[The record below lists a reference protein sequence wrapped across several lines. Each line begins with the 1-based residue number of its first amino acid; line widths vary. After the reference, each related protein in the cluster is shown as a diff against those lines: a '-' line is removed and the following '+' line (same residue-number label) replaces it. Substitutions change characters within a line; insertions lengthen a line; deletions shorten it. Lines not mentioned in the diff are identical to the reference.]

1 MFTKM
6 INILKENPRKI
17 VFPEGSDPRI
27 LEASARLLADGI
39 LTPILVGDAA
49 EIEAAQAETEAA
61 QTEETAAAQAETEAA
76 QPETESGAETE
87 TSAEEPEA
95 GGTWLSGI
103 G

>member
-39 LTPILVGDAA
+39 LTPILVGNKE
-49 EIEAAQAETEAA
+49 EIEAAVHFQE
-61 QTEETAAAQAETEAA
+61 QYFDIDIV
-76 QPETESGAETE
+76 
-87 TSAEEPEA
+87 
-95 GGTWLSGI
+95 L
-103 G
+103 